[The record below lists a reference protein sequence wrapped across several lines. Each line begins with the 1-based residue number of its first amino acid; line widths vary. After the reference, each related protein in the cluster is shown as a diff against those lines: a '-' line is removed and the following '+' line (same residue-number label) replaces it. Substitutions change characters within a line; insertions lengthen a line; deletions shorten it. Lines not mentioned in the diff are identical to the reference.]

1 MFSNT
6 VDMLA
11 FSEAILS
18 NKLLSPIETRKWM
31 KPTSHT
37 SSLGYSV
44 GAPWEILRSNTL
56 TKDRRVI
63 DVYTKSGDLGLYH
76 ALMGLIGD
84 YDLVLTVLAGG
95 LEVSVDP
102 ETRTE
107 IFSAVLETLLPAI
120 DCATRA
126 EANSHVGT
134 FIDKKTNSSLTL
146 RMDDGPGII
155 IESFQVQGFDVLSHI
170 SSYSIGSAE
179 AALPGNKKPFVE
191 GRLYPVDITSTG
203 GDLNRTHPRALHTK
217 GPSKRT
223 FRAIFEKHTEEKI
236 AALDKKLFNVG
247 GSCESWFN
255 LDRMSYNYLSLA
267 EFVFVSDQHGT
278 VEAVKNAAFDVTL
291 GKT

>member
-31 KPTSHT
+31 KPISHT

-120 DCATRA
+120 DYATRD
-126 EANSHVGT
+126 EANSHIGT

-146 RMDDGPGII
+146 KMDDGPGMI

-191 GRLYPVDITSTG
+191 GRLYPVDITSTA
-203 GDLNRTHPRALHTK
+203 GDNRTHARALAAK
-217 GPSKRT
+217 GPSQST
-223 FRAIFEKHTEEKI
+223 FRAIFEKHTEEEI

-255 LDRMSYNYLSLA
+255 LDRMAYNYLSLA
-267 EFVFVSDQHGT
+267 EFVFVSDQHGA
-278 VEAVKNAAFDVTL
+278 VKAVKNAAFDVTL
-291 GKT
+291 GKK